1 VKVHLMGVG
10 GTQVS
15 GLARV
20 FLARGCEV
28 SGCDLRESE
37 TTRAL
42 AAEGV
47 RIAVGHDPAHAAGQ
61 QLLVYS
67 TAVSGPGL
75 AEVEAAR
82 ASGARVLT
90 RPEMLA
96 ELIAGAESVAVAGAH
111 GKTTVTFMVGH
122 VLAWAG
128 MDPTVLVGDGMSSRV
143 GASRWLVAEAD
154 ESNGTLELHRP
165 RHGVLT
171 NVEFDHPDHFADV
184 EQVDALFRRYLAVIP
199 GVAVV
204 CADDE
209 RALAMPAPAAGTRVT
224 YGFAAGADYRCLPA
238 GERMFH
244 VEHRSAGRLATLRLR
259 LAGRHNVQNATAALA
274 MAVELGVDPAAAAE
288 ALAEFPG
295 AHRRLERLGTWRG
308 ASVYDDYGHHPTEVR
323 ATVAAARELGARRLI
338 LVFQPHR
345 YSRYQALRDDF
356 ADSLRT
362 ADAVVVTEIYP
373 AGEANPGGV
382 SAVDLAMRVP
392 RARFAADFGSARD
405 HLEALVGEGDLVLL
419 MGAGD
424 IRRLGDELAHA
435 G

>member
-1 VKVHLMGVG
+1 MRVHLMGVG

-42 AAEGV
+42 AADGV
-47 RIAVGHDPAHAAGQ
+47 RVAVGHDPGHAAGAD
-61 QLLVYS
+61 LLVYS
-67 TAVSGPGL
+67 TAVAGDGL
-75 AEVEAAR
+75 AEVAAAR
-82 ASGARVLT
+82 AAGARVLT
-90 RPEMLA
+90 RPELLA
-96 ELIAGAESVAVAGAH
+96 ELIADSESVAVAGAH
-111 GKTTVTFMVGH
+111 GKTTVTCMVGH
-122 VLAWAG
+122 VLATAG
-128 MDPTVLVGDGMSSRV
+128 LDPTVLAGDGLSSRA
-143 GASRWLVAEAD
+143 GAGRWLVAEAD
-154 ESNGTLELHRP
+154 ESNGTLALHRP

-171 NVEFDHPDHFADV
+171 NVEFDHPDHFRDV
-184 EQVDALFRRYLAVIP
+184 EQVDELFRRYLAVVP

-209 RALAMPAPAAGTRVT
+209 RAAAMPAPSAAARVT
-224 YGFAAGADYRCLPA
+224 YGFAEGADYRCVASP
-238 GERMFH
+238 ERMFH
-244 VEHRSAGRLATLRLR
+244 VEHSGTRLPLRLR
-259 LAGRHNVQNATAALA
+259 VAGRHNVQNATAALA
-274 MAVELGVDPAAAAE
+274 MTAELGVDPGAAAA
-288 ALAEFPG
+288 ALASFAG

-308 ASVYDDYGHHPTEVR
+308 AALYDDYGHHPTEVR
-323 ATVAAARELGARRLI
+323 ATLAAARELGHRRVV

-345 YSRYQALRDDF
+345 YTRYQALRDEF
-356 ADSLRT
+356 ADSLRG
-362 ADAVVVTEIYP
+362 ADAVVVTEIYA

-392 RARFAADFGSARD
+392 GARFAPDFGSARD
-405 HLEALVGEGDLVLL
+405 ALDSLVGEGDLVLL